1 MSKPI
6 VTPFATR
13 LSSQES
19 LRGALQNE
27 ERLQRRLIRGSRT
40 VGTLRDDAKSL
51 ASDGDTPSPMPSGQ
65 TTAQGRIY
73 HSSPY
78 GDTPSPMASGQTT
91 AQKGVYHSSPYG
103 DTPSPMASGQTTAQK
118 GVYHSS
124 PYGDTPSPMASGQTT
139 AQGGVQHSPPYGQ
152 RPTRSTFPLR
162 VISPAE
168 RLSHLQMSARLA
180 ARAAAS
186 PTTHDTLPLRQL
198 ASEPTSRPW
207 SVPTRPSTSRS
218 HPSSPVP
225 SDTSIFAATE
235 RKYAAATHPSPS
247 AMALSG
253 FVAPNPVSPLLRQK
267 RKVQGHIPT
276 RPNGFVAPNPLNKV
290 QKPIRSAFP
299 LRASERLS
307 RHLMTDRLTA
317 RAAAHG
323 HPSPPMPSAST
334 PPPYP
339 PALSTQA
346 PGTNTKVATAAE
358 DAEVAA
364 VFQLKQV
371 FYGLHPDYSN
381 GNLPSLSPTSAPR
394 PYQQSLTFLDDSGAS
409 SRAHLESI
417 HRWFR
422 IARNDQPQTMRRI
435 KPGGGSLQYIY
446 KQACELVLFWK
457 LLGALQASII
467 ATNTTFYFY
476 WYQRLPWTTS
486 VCPLDPTF
494 QIQLLSTRR
503 PYPTPIFFSYHQRLA
518 SGGVLEY

>member
-186 PTTHDTLPLRQL
+186 PATPDIFPLRQL
-198 ASEPTSRPW
+198 TEVQRQYL
-207 SVPTRPSTSRS
+207 
-218 HPSSPVP
+218 SSPC
-225 SDTSIFAATE
+225 
-235 RKYAAATHPSPS
+235 
-247 AMALSG
+247 G

>member
-1 MSKPI
+1 MSL
-6 VTPFATR
+6 FATQ

-19 LRGALQNE
+19 LRAHGALQNE

-51 ASDGDTPSPMPSGQ
+51 ASDGDPPSPMPSGQ
-65 TTAQGRIY
+65 TTAQGRIC

-78 GDTPSPMASGQTT
+78 GPPSPMPSGQT
-91 AQKGVYHSSPYG
+91 
-103 DTPSPMASGQTTAQK
+103 M
-118 GVYHSS
+118 
-124 PYGDTPSPMASGQTT
+124 

-253 FVAPNPVSPLLRQK
+253 FTSNPMSPLMRPKREVQGQFLSSPCGFVAPNPVSPLLRPK
-267 RKVQGHIPT
+267 RKVHGHIPT

-323 HPSPPMPSAST
+323 HPSPPMPSATT
-334 PPPYP
+334 PPPYL

-346 PGTNTKVATAAE
+346 PGTNTKVATVAVATAAE

-381 GNLPSLSPTSAPR
+381 GNLPPLSPTSAPR
-394 PYQQSLTFLDDSGAS
+394 PYPQSLTFLDDSGAS

-417 HRWFR
+417 HRWFG

-467 ATNTTFYFY
+467 AIIATNTTFYFY

-486 VCPLDPTF
+486 ECPLHPTF

-503 PYPTPIFFSYHQRLA
+503 PYPTPIFFP
-518 SGGVLEY
+518 VIKD

>member
-1 MSKPI
+1 MI
-6 VTPFATR
+6 LFATQ

-51 ASDGDTPSPMPSGQ
+51 ASDGDPPSP
-65 TTAQGRIY
+65 T
-73 HSSPY
+73 
-78 GDTPSPMASGQTT
+78 
-91 AQKGVYHSSPYG
+91 
-103 DTPSPMASGQTTAQK
+103 
-118 GVYHSS
+118 
-124 PYGDTPSPMASGQTT
+124 ASGQTT

-168 RLSHLQMSARLA
+168 KLSHLQMSARLA

-198 ASEPTSRPW
+198 ASEPTSRLW

-247 AMALSG
+247 AMTLSGFTSNPMSPLMRPKREVQGQFLSSPCG
-253 FVAPNPVSPLLRQK
+253 FVAPNPVSPLLRPK
-267 RKVQGHIPT
+267 RKVHGHIPT

-334 PPPYP
+334 PPPYL

-346 PGTNTKVATAAE
+346 PGTNTKVATVAVATAAE

-371 FYGLHPDYSN
+371 FYGLNPDYSN

-394 PYQQSLTFLDDSGAS
+394 PYPQSLTFLDDSSAS

-467 ATNTTFYFY
+467 AFYFF
-476 WYQRLPWTTS
+476 WYQRPPWTTS
-486 VCPLDPTF
+486 ECPLDPIF

-503 PYPTPIFFSYHQRLA
+503 PYPTQIFFP
-518 SGGVLEY
+518 VIKD